1 MNLQVAFRS
10 GTSTRL
16 DDRIFAM
23 FQLKTL
29 PLAQLI
35 QVVYPDLYPVHVLD
49 DHNAKDIDGK
59 VCPQPPR
66 LNLSA
71 EKLDSRGIFLMD
83 AGDRIF
89 IYVGKN
95 ISPVFCSNVFGTSG
109 FTSISEEM
117 VNLYLYYFSWIY
129 P

>member
-1 MNLQVAFRS
+1 
-10 GTSTRL
+10 
-16 DDRIFAM
+16 M

-35 QVVYPDLYPVHVLD
+35 QVVYPDLYPIHMLD
-49 DHNAKDIDGK
+49 DRNAKDIDGK

-95 ISPVFCSNVFGTSG
+95 INPVFCSNMFGTSG
-109 FTSISEEM
+109 FASIPEEM
-117 VNLYLYYFSWIY
+117 VGVFLGYASVAKNRKAYGLYFLIKI
-129 P
+129 

>member
-1 MNLQVAFRS
+1 
-10 GTSTRL
+10 
-16 DDRIFAM
+16 M

-35 QVVYPDLYPVHVLD
+35 QVVYPDLYPVHILD
-49 DHNAKDIDGK
+49 DRNAKDIDGK

-71 EKLDSRGIFLMD
+71 EKLDSRGVFLID

-95 ISPVFCSNVFGTSG
+95 VNPVFCSNVFGTSG
-109 FTSISEEM
+109 FASIPEEM
-117 VNLYLYYFSWIY
+117 VSICTTFLDYISVVESLRINFLVH
-129 P
+129 